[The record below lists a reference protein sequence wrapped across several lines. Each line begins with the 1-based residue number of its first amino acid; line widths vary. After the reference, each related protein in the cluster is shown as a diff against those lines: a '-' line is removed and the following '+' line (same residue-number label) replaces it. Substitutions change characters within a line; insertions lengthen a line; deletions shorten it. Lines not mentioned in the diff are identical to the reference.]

1 MSRRSDRWMTPGVA
15 AVLVLCGTVVVLAVL
30 AAVTYLT
37 ARGFDPQPVVQLA
50 GTLVAAVASLGTF
63 LAQLVN
69 RRTTAKVERNTGLLA
84 SGVAD
89 TLDEL
94 DRRVGRHSWSET

>member
-50 GTLVAAVASLGTF
+50 GSLVAAVAAVGNVVL
-63 LAQLVN
+63 QLIN
-69 RRTTAKVERNTGLLA
+69 RRTQAKVERNTGVLA
-84 SGVAD
+84 ANVAD

-94 DRRVGRHSWSET
+94 DRERGRHASPET